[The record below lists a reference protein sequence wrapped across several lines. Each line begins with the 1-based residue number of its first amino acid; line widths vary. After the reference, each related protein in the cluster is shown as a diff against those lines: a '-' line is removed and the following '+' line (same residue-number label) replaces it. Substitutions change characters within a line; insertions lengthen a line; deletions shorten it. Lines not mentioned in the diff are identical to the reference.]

1 MPFVKLDTCILDSSL
16 WLDRIAR
23 DLFITALL
31 MAEPHELR
39 EPAEQIRHDSCKG
52 TGFFVPAGWYG
63 IVRAAGPGIIYRAG
77 MDSLADGLAAL
88 EKLGAPDPDSRSLE
102 HGGRRMVRID
112 GGWLILNFQKYRE
125 KDYSARERVRRWRF
139 RNVATPEQAGAPASG
154 AADETPATA
163 PSPAYSEDFLA
174 FWAAYPRK
182 VGKGA
187 AWKAW
192 RQEKPGRDACLAAV
206 EAARSTEQ
214 WTRERGRFIPHP
226 ATWIR
231 QRRFEDGA
239 GGDTPASRV
248 SGRDLGEWAARQ
260 RAGGAPLAQPPTTA
274 NDLPAEGRP

>member
-77 MDSLADGLAAL
+77 MDSLTDGLAAL

-112 GGWLILNFQKYRE
+112 GGWLILNFSRYRE
-125 KDYSARERVRRWRF
+125 KDHSARERVRRWRF

-174 FWAAYPRK
+174 FWTAYPRK

-187 AWKAW
+187 AWAAW
-192 RQEKPGRDACLAAV
+192 KREKPDKPTCLAAI
-206 EAARSTEQ
+206 EKAAKSDQ
-214 WTRERGRFIPHP
+214 WTREMGRFIPHP

-231 QRRFEDGA
+231 QRRFEDG
-239 GGDTPASRV
+239 GDAPTSRV
-248 SGRDLGEWAARQ
+248 TGRDLAEWAARQ
-260 RAGGAPLAQPPTTA
+260 RAGATTHLDAEPEAGA
-274 NDLPAEGRP
+274 